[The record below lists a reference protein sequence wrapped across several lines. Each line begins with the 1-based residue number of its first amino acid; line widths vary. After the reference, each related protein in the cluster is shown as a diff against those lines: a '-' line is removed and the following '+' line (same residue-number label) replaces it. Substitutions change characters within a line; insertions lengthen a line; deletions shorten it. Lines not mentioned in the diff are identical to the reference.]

1 MYKVMLA
8 DDNKF
13 ALAHFVNMI
22 KWEDFG
28 FTLVSSAIDGI
39 EAWEEFCKYSPD
51 LVITDVQMP
60 GLSGIELAGKI
71 KEKRQDTV
79 VIFLSSYDEFDYARS
94 AIDLNVREYILKQE
108 LDRALLEKKLREIKE
123 DMDKKKEKQ
132 NKVLTSHIRTL
143 FQTEIEEL
151 DDVYF
156 SEYEEKEYACLIF
169 EQDHVPEFLSGK
181 SGVYEKEAEYK
192 EQIPRMCNA
201 VEAIRGADRILS
213 LIHI

>member
-8 DDNKF
+8 EDNKF

-60 GLSGIELAGKI
+60 GLSGIEFAGKI

-108 LDRALLEKKLREIKE
+108 FDFELL
-123 DMDKKKEKQ
+123 
-132 NKVLTSHIRTL
+132 
-143 FQTEIEEL
+143 
-151 DDVYF
+151 
-156 SEYEEKEYACLIF
+156 
-169 EQDHVPEFLSGK
+169 
-181 SGVYEKEAEYK
+181 
-192 EQIPRMCNA
+192 
-201 VEAIRGADRILS
+201 
-213 LIHI
+213 

>member
-71 KEKRQDTV
+71 KEKSQDTV

-132 NKVLTSHIRTL
+132 NSLKSTTIL
-143 FQTEIEEL
+143 EEL
-151 DDVYF
+151 A
-156 SEYEEKEYACLIF
+156 KC
-169 EQDHVPEFLSGK
+169 
-181 SGVYEKEAEYK
+181 
-192 EQIPRMCNA
+192 
-201 VEAIRGADRILS
+201 DRYIK
-213 LIHI
+213 